1 MQRPG
6 TKATGAQQLKSSKL
20 LTKKLENENKIVS
33 FSNFVCLEKNFFQ
46 ILSV

>member
-6 TKATGAQQLKSSKL
+6 TKDTGAQQLKPL
-20 LTKKLENENKIVS
+20 LIKKLENENKIVS
-33 FSNFVCLEKNFFQ
+33 FSKIVRFFQ